1 MKVRTA
7 TRVPNDRRAERNH
20 FRHEKSHTDVLYS
33 VALTR
38 FDSSRGAFKLLLRRP
53 APCASN

>member
-38 FDSSRGAFKLLLRRP
+38 FDSSRGALLLRRP

>member
-7 TRVPNDRRAERNH
+7 TRVPNDRRVERNH

-38 FDSSRGAFKLLLRRP
+38 FDSSRGALLLRRP
-53 APCASN
+53 APSN